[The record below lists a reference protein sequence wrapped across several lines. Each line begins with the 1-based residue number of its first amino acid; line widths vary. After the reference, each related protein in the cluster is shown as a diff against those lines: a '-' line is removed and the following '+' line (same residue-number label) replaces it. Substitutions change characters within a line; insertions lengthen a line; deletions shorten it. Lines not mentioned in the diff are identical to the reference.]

1 MKTKNLLIF
10 CSYDNI
16 HAYNLCKI
24 ISQYKKFKVKIII
37 FPKKI
42 SFKKYSKIKKLFGKN
57 VITFKENFPTATKK
71 FIKLI
76 NDLKID
82 TGINTCW
89 PYRVRKSF
97 INLFDYGIINFHP
110 SPLPINKG
118 CHSSFWGIY
127 LNKNH
132 GCTMHLM
139 DSNFDNGAILD
150 QIVYKN
156 NNEILANTVWSKS
169 HSLAI
174 DLLKKNL
181 NKIYLK
187 NFEIRKNGIGN
198 YNKKTKIQNVT
209 TLKIKD
215 TIKISELWK
224 IIRGVSFGDN
234 GFYILVNKKKY
245 KIVPK
250 VKSC

>member
-1 MKTKNLLIF
+1 
-10 CSYDNI
+10 
-16 HAYNLCKI
+16 
-24 ISQYKKFKVKIII
+24 
-37 FPKKI
+37 
-42 SFKKYSKIKKLFGKN
+42 
-57 VITFKENFPTATKK
+57 
-71 FIKLI
+71 
-76 NDLKID
+76 
-82 TGINTCW
+82 
-89 PYRVRKSF
+89 
-97 INLFDYGIINFHP
+97 
-110 SPLPINKG
+110 
-118 CHSSFWGIY
+118 
-127 LNKNH
+127 
-132 GCTMHLM
+132 MHLM